1 MPFQDSTRDKLMG
14 ILGWPVSS
22 KDYIDYLQS
31 LMDDV
36 VLYGGDDAIARIES
50 LIDEYDDAQAAV
62 TAAVV
67 STQSSM
73 TKADVVE
80 WNPKLTAKATGRRVS
95 CAVGQIKQ
103 ALGVSAEPFGL
114 AHDSGCCTGL
124 YGLDVE
130 LPTRPLRLRRG

>member
-14 ILGWPVSS
+14 ILGWPVSQ
-22 KDYIDYLQS
+22 KDYIDHLQS

-36 VLYGGDDAIARIES
+36 VQYGGDDAIARIES
-50 LIDEYDDAQAAV
+50 LINEYEDAETAV

-80 WNPKLTAKATGRRVS
+80 WNPSLTAKATRRRVS
-95 CAVGQIKQ
+95 RAVTQIKQ
-103 ALGVSAEPFGL
+103 ALGVSANLCGL
-114 AHDSGCCTGL
+114 AYDSGCCTGL

-130 LPTRPLRLRRG
+130 TPIRSLRLRRG

>member
-1 MPFQDSTRDKLMG
+1 MAFQDSTRDKLMG

-22 KDYIDYLQS
+22 KDYIEHLQS

-36 VLYGGDDAIARIES
+36 VLYGGEDAIARIES

-95 CAVGQIKQ
+95 RAVGQIKQ
-103 ALGVSAEPFGL
+103 ALGVSADLFGSDCDL
-114 AHDSGCCTGL
+114 GCGTGL
-124 YGLDVE
+124 YGLD
-130 LPTRPLRLRRG
+130 LDFSQRPLRLRRG